1 MEKNV
6 LKGLIQT
13 FGCCNYLMNF
23 MSKSNNSAINKILLM
38 CLIILTLA
46 KCTSPKVLAKMT
58 FGRQSSDRNSLI
70 LENVL
75 LDSLVLQDNLKPM
88 VSTKDYMVHL
98 FNYQKI

>member
-1 MEKNV
+1 
-6 LKGLIQT
+6 
-13 FGCCNYLMNF
+13 
-23 MSKSNNSAINKILLM
+23 M

-75 LDSLVLQDNLKPM
+75 LDSLILQDNLKPM

-98 FNYQKI
+98 FNYQKIWSKNNNSLDSKKFIYTYSYL